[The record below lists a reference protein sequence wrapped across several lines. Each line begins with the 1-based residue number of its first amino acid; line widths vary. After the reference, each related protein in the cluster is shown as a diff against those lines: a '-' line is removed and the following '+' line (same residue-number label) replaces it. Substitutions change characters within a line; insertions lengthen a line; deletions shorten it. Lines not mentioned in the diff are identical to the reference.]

1 MKSEDIEKNDVKSEE
16 VETKEKQQGEIT
28 TEKTKKK
35 FWLIPVVIVAIL
47 LIGIVGILLKM
58 NKNATSKNLEEDI
71 LMFEQGLIGVKVG
84 DKWGYVNK
92 KSEIIINPQYDNALS
107 FSENG
112 LARVKQGEK
121 WG

>member
-1 MKSEDIEKNDVKSEE
+1 MKSEE